1 MDSSDIS
8 MLVTILVFVAAFA
21 SIAAVA
27 IPFLQRGRMS
37 SRLKSVTERR
47 EELSASQ
54 IAGLRTERTI
64 RAHAKPHVEFLKG
77 LLGRLNLKEKLQAKD
92 LRAQLYRAGLR
103 SQTAPVVYITASLA
117 GPMALPALTY
127 GYLSLTMPD
136 VTTGRLI
143 LSLIAA
149 AAVGYYAPRLYV
161 SNTASNRQKAMTRA
175 FPDALD
181 LLVICVEAGL
191 SLEGAVNRVTEEMAD
206 SAPQMAEE
214 FGLLGAELA
223 FLGDRR
229 QAYTN
234 FADRT
239 GLESAKSLATTLM
252 QAERYGTSI
261 AVGLR
266 VLSQENRDTR
276 MAAAEKKAAALPAK
290 LTVPMI
296 LFFLP
301 VLFIVIAVPAGIQIG
316 RS

>member
-1 MDSSDIS
+1 
-8 MLVTILVFVAAFA
+8 MLVTVVVFVAAFA
-21 SIAAVA
+21 SFVA
-27 IPFLQRGRMS
+27 IALPFLRRGQTS
-37 SRLKSVTERR
+37 SRIKGVTAHRQ
-47 EELSASQ
+47 ELSARQMADLQTQRSV
-54 IAGLRTERTI
+54 RDRPK
-64 RAHAKPHVEFLKG
+64 RHVEILKG
-77 LLGRLNLKEKLQAKD
+77 LLARLNLKEKLQAKD

-103 SQTAPVVYITASLA
+103 SQAAPVIYITASLA
-117 GPMALPALTY
+117 GPLAMPALAY
-127 GYLSLTMPD
+127 GYISMTMPGIA
-136 VTTGRLI
+136 TGRLI
-143 LSLIAA
+143 LLVIIAA
-149 AAVGYYAPRLYV
+149 AIGYYAPRLYV
-161 SNTASNRQKAMTRA
+161 SNTATNRQKAMTRA

-191 SLEGAVNRVTEEMAD
+191 SLEGAVNKVTEELAET
-206 SAPQMAEE
+206 APEMAEE
-214 FGLLGAELA
+214 IGLLGAELA

-229 QAYTN
+229 QAYAN

-239 GLESAKSLATTLM
+239 GLESAKSLSTTLS

-301 VLFIVIAVPAGIQIG
+301 VLFIVIAVPAGIQV
-316 RS
+316 SSQ